1 MGDKRG
7 TCRVLVGR
15 SEGKRALGRPRIRWE
30 DNIKFMFKKWYGG
43 MFWIRVFQERDRR
56 RSLVN
61 AVKLRNIL
69 TS

>member
-1 MGDKRG
+1 M
-7 TCRVLVGR
+7 VLIGK

-30 DNIKFMFKKWYGG
+30 DNIKFVLKKWYGG
-43 MFWIRVFQERDRR
+43 MFWIRLVQKRDRR
-56 RSLVN
+56 LSFVN